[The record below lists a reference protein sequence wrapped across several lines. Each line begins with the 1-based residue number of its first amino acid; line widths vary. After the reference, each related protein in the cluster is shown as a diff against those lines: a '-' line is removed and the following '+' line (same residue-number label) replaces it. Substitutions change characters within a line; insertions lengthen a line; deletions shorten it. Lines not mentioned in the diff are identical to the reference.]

1 MELIRKTY
9 AKNKFCENKHF
20 GKEAFA
26 VPLGLLSDGVLWH
39 VPSAEYHRLRDA
51 SVPPLL
57 LQMLILSLK
66 SGLYAH
72 QPPRRSFARNSFL
85 CLAF

>member
-1 MELIRKTY
+1 MELICKTY
-9 AKNKFCENKHF
+9 AKNKFCKNKRF

-39 VPSAEYHRLRDA
+39 VPSAEYHRLRDV

-57 LQMLILSLK
+57 FQMLILSLK

-72 QPPRRSFARNSFL
+72 QPPLSQFSS
-85 CLAF
+85 

>member
-39 VPSAEYHRLRDA
+39 VPSAEYHRLRDV
-51 SVPPLL
+51 SVPPLV
-57 LQMLILSLK
+57 LQMLILSLIYQVWIICTPATPAQFC
-66 SGLYAH
+66 S
-72 QPPRRSFARNSFL
+72 
-85 CLAF
+85 